1 MISILFAVLAACSN
15 AFGTVLQRRAV
26 LTVPASKSLRLG
38 LMKDLLRTPVW
49 LAGILGVI
57 LAAIFQALALGTGS
71 LAAVQPVFILEL
83 PLALVIGGM
92 VFHVELSHKAW
103 ACVAC
108 IAGGL
113 ALFLFS
119 MAPSGGREQVPG
131 IWWVPTLL
139 IVGGLGAVLVLA
151 GLRRPNGLMRAA
163 CLGGAAAVGNA
174 LTAALIKSS
183 MDILEHQGVA
193 AWLLSWQTYAFA
205 AAGGFSLFLLGT
217 AMQGGPLIASQPA
230 LTLGDAVVGFWLGVT
245 LYGEQPRT
253 GFWLLPALV
262 GFAVL
267 SYGVF
272 AMSRTQ
278 CLYKCVHPEEH
289 LASPAGEPAAS
300 TM

>member
-119 MAPSGGREQVPG
+119 MAPSGARAGSGHLVGADPADRRRARRGAGARRAAAAQRPDARRLPGRGGRGGQRPHGRADQVVHGHPG
-131 IWWVPTLL
+131 AP
-139 IVGGLGAVLVLA
+139 GRRGLAAVLADLRVRRGRRVLA
-151 GLRRPNGLMRAA
+151 VP
-163 CLGGAAAVGNA
+163 
-174 LTAALIKSS
+174 
-183 MDILEHQGVA
+183 
-193 AWLLSWQTYAFA
+193 
-205 AAGGFSLFLLGT
+205 AGDRH
-217 AMQGGPLIASQPA
+217 AGGPLIASQPA
-230 LTLGDAVVGFWLGVT
+230 LTLGDAVVGFCLGVT